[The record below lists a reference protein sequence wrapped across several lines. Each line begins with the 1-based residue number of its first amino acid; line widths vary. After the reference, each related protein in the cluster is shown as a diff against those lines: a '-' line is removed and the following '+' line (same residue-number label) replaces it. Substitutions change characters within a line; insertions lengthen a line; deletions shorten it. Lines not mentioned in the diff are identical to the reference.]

1 MVRPVGADVA
11 NFSDVRG
18 RDILDPRQ
26 RRHGPVEPARLQA
39 EDGLV
44 RPQESGKRVVAE
56 DTSADSRDHEER
68 RPAPGGLDRDQR
80 ASGCRT
86 RAPADE
92 GGEALDGGDLEQ
104 GGQREEDSEPVF
116 QLGEQPHRQKRV
128 PAEVEETVADAHR
141 ADRENVP
148 PDLHQLP
155 LELVARR
162 DPDGGLAHVFG
173 LGQRPAVD
181 LAVRAQWKPI
191 GDIDEGRRDHVFG
204 ERAPQELPELARV
217 ERAVADDV
225 ADESRVAVWGA
236 AHRDHGGAHL
246 RVPRQRG
253 LDLAGL
259 HAESADLDLVV

>member
-11 NFSDVRG
+11 DFSDVRG
-18 RDILDPRQ
+18 RDILDLRQ

-39 EDGLV
+39 VDGLV

-86 RAPADE
+86 RAPPDE
-92 GGEALDGGDLEQ
+92 GAEALDGGDLEQ

-225 ADESRVAVWGA
+225 ADESRVTV
-236 AHRDHGGAHL
+236 
-246 RVPRQRG
+246 
-253 LDLAGL
+253 
-259 HAESADLDLVV
+259 